1 MSDDDDPKNKPGSGR
16 RMSWF
21 ERLIPARIGIRSDD
35 KASDKGNVPEGLWV
49 KCDHCDHVLYHAEL
63 ERAQD
68 VCIKC
73 SHHMRVTARKR
84 LERLLD
90 PENREEIG
98 SSIEPQDLR

>member
-73 SHHMRVTARKR
+73 SHHMRVTARTSGSFEVQGQQALQR
-84 LERLLD
+84 PANGCSERF
-90 PENREEIG
+90 R
-98 SSIEPQDLR
+98 